1 MRLKKTSQT
10 MPVAARLFNTY
21 RESETDGY
29 SCDFINNFSVGDSLP
44 IGTIFP
50 YSGTTTPPGY
60 MFCDGAAISREDYAL
75 LFSII
80 GTRYGSGDGST
91 TFNLPNLKGK
101 VPVGYD
107 STDSDFDTLGET
119 GGEKTHT
126 LTVDEMPSHNHK
138 TKGQKP
144 AIAKWEYEST
154 TAGTFAVNNSN
165 GYLIGDM
172 DNTGGG
178 QAHNNLQPYQVTNY
192 IIKVI
197 NSQSGSFR
205 SETLPVG
212 TEMDFAGEEIPLGWE
227 EVPNESSYYSY
238 ETNTGKKW
246 IDGKEI
252 YRQVFTITTSN
263 QANLWIPH
271 NISNMDKYWV
281 NSEASFVITST
292 GSESLPPNWYFAPDD
307 WGRTWIN
314 STDIRFKTG
323 ASLGERYL
331 YVVVEYTKTQN
342 S

>member
-10 MPVAARLFNTY
+10 MPITARLFNVY

-60 MFCDGAAISREDYAL
+60 MFCDGSAINREDYAL

-91 TFNLPNLKGK
+91 TFNLPNLKGR
-101 VPVGYD
+101 VPVGLD
-107 STDSDFDTLGET
+107 SNDSNFDTLGET
-119 GGEKTHT
+119 GGEKAHT
-126 LTVDEMPSHNHK
+126 LTVSEMPSHSHL
-138 TKGQKP
+138 Q
-144 AIAKWEYEST
+144 
-154 TAGTFAVNNSN
+154 NNTPKFQPNQIMSSG
-165 GYLIGDM
+165 GYALADTEINNVYTEPRGD
-172 DNTGGG
+172 D
-178 QAHNNLQPYQVTNY
+178 QPHNNLQPYQVTNY

-227 EVPNESSYYSY
+227 EVPNEESYYAY

-252 YRQVFTITTSN
+252 YRRVFTITTSD
-263 QANLWIPH
+263 QANISVNH
-271 NISNMDKYWV
+271 NILNMDKYWI
-281 NSEASFVITST
+281 NSEASFIITST
-292 GSESLPPNWYFAPDD
+292 GSESLPPNWYYTPDD

-314 STDIRFKTG
+314 STQIRFKTG
-323 ASLGERYL
+323 AYLGERQL
-331 YVVVEYTKTQN
+331 YVVVEYTKNQN
-342 S
+342 N

>member
-101 VPVGYD
+101 VPVGLD
-107 STDSDFDTLGET
+107 SNDSDFDTLGET

-126 LTVDEMPSHNHK
+126 LTVNEMPSHSH
-138 TKGQKP
+138 TLRFDQ
-144 AIAKWEYEST
+144 
-154 TAGTFAVNNSN
+154 TAGSDNSGIKVGVQSIYGGTTFM
-165 GYLIGDM
+165 GK
-172 DNTGGG
+172 TGGG
-178 QAHNNLQPYQVTNY
+178 QSHNNLQPYQVTNY

-227 EVPNESSYYSY
+227 EVPNEESYYTY

-252 YRQVFTITTSN
+252 YRRVFTITTSD
-263 QANLWIPH
+263 QANISMNH
-271 NISNMDKYWV
+271 NILNMDKYWI
-281 NSEASFVITST
+281 NSEASFIITST
-292 GSESLPPNWYFAPDD
+292 GSESLPPNWYYTPDD

-314 STDIRFKTG
+314 STQIRFKTG
-323 ASLGERYL
+323 AYLGERQL
-331 YVVVEYTKTQN
+331 YVVVEYTKNQN
-342 S
+342 N

>member
-101 VPVGYD
+101 VPVGLD
-107 STDSDFDTLGET
+107 SNDSDFDTLGET

-126 LTVDEMPSHNHK
+126 LTADEIPPLNAYAPSETTGGNMAYISNWSGYTGSGLNNK
-138 TKGQKP
+138 PITRTK
-144 AIAKWEYEST
+144 
-154 TAGTFAVNNSN
+154 
-165 GYLIGDM
+165 
-172 DNTGGG
+172 NTGAT
-178 QAHNNLQPYQVTNY
+178 AHNNLQPYQVTNY

-227 EVPNESSYYSY
+227 EVPNEESYYAY
-238 ETNTGKKW
+238 ETNTDKKW

-252 YRQVFTITTSN
+252 YRRVFTITTSD
-263 QANLWIPH
+263 QANISVNH
-271 NISNMDKYWV
+271 NIPNMDKYWI
-281 NSEASFVITST
+281 NSEASFIITST
-292 GSESLPPNWYFAPDD
+292 GSESLPPNWYYTPDD

-314 STDIRFKTG
+314 STQIRFKTG
-323 ASLGERYL
+323 AYLGERQL
-331 YVVVEYTKTQN
+331 YVVVEYTKNQN
-342 S
+342 N